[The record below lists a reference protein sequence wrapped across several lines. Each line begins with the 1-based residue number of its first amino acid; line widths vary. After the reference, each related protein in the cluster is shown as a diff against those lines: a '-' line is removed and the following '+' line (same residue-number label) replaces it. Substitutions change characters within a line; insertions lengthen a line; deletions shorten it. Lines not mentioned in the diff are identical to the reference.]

1 MGTFSLRRGGEYFSM
16 YDFSWKVGGT
26 LPTIVIKGE
35 PYQFIGTIYFD
46 TNTQRQR
53 DILLLSNVNIIAAL
67 MRVIIV
73 LLGLGSHR

>member
-1 MGTFSLRRGGEYFSM
+1 MGVR
-16 YDFSWKVGGT
+16 GT

-35 PYQFIGTIYFD
+35 HYQFIGTVCFN
-46 TNTQRQR
+46 TNTHRDRQT